1 VNAAVP
7 SPCTSVCTLGRD
19 DICTGCGRSL
29 SEIAE
34 WGAATPARQRAIA
47 LAAGLRLAATQPG
60 RA

>member
-1 VNAAVP
+1 MTAAVP

-29 SEIAE
+29 PEIAE
-34 WGAATPARQRAIA
+34 WRAATPARQRAIA
-47 LAAGLRLAATQPG
+47 LTAALRLAATHPE